1 MSIRITARRSGTLP
15 ALLLAVL
22 GCLATIPAAAQTAT
36 TPAPAPATPAP
47 APATPA
53 PDCGGDFEAWKQGL
67 ADEAR
72 AAGVGQ
78 VGLDALEDATL
89 DDKVL
94 ARDRAQG
101 VFTQTFNQFAGRMVS
116 AYRLKHGAANLQKYA
131 EVFARAE
138 EQFGVPGPIV
148 TAFWALETDFG
159 AVQGDFHTLNAL
171 VTLAHDCRRPQVFRP
186 QLVPLL
192 TLIDRGTVPADVK
205 GAWAGEIGQTQ
216 MLPIDYLADG
226 VDGDGDGDVDLRND
240 VADVIMTTAKKLE
253 MKGWKR
259 GQPWIEE
266 VRVPEVMDWSQTGRS
281 NKLPLS
287 QWSGWGVTRPDGS
300 PLQDNGL
307 KAGIA
312 LPMGYKGPA
321 FLVYDNFD
329 VYLEWNQSFTYAL
342 TAAVLAARF
351 AGAPAYDLRDPD
363 PGLGQDQMK
372 ELQTRLEARGYDVGT
387 VDGILG
393 TNTREAVRKEQQRL
407 GLPVDGWPT
416 AELLQRVV
424 ASSD

>member
-1 MSIRITARRSGTLP
+1 MAQDTAP
-15 ALLLAVL
+15 V
-22 GCLATIPAAAQTAT
+22 
-36 TPAPAPATPAP
+36 
-47 APATPA
+47 A
-53 PDCGGDFEAWKQGL
+53 PDASAPVAAPSAPCGGDFEAWKQGV
-67 ADEAR
+67 AAEAK

-78 VGLDALEDATL
+78 VGLDALEAASI

-101 VFTQTFNQFAGRMVS
+101 VFSQTFIQFSGRMIS
-116 AYRLKHGAANLQKYA
+116 AYRLKQGKARLEKYA
-131 EVFARAE
+131 DIFARAD
-138 EQFGVPGPIV
+138 QQYGVPGPIV

-226 VDGDGDGDVDLRND
+226 VDGDGDGKVDLRND

-259 GQPWIEE
+259 DQPWIEE
-266 VRVPEVMDWSQTGRS
+266 VRVPEVMDWSQTGRTT
-281 NKLPLS
+281 KLPLS
-287 QWSGWGVTRPDGS
+287 QWSEWGVTRPDGS

-307 KAGIA
+307 KAGIV

-321 FLVYDNFD
+321 FLAYDNFD

-342 TAAVLAARF
+342 TAAVLASRF
-351 AGAPAYDLRDPD
+351 AGAPAYDPRSPD
-363 PGLGQDQMK
+363 PGLNQDQMK
-372 ELQTRLEARGYDVGT
+372 QLQTKLEARGYDVGT

-416 AELLQRVV
+416 AELLDRL
-424 ASSD
+424 